1 MHPDHAQENGRR
13 DDDDE
18 SRPTAGEERDGV
30 TVETLLDKMR
40 AGDREAAALFVTRYG
55 PRIRRRIRG
64 KLGPAMRRIFDSQDI
79 LSSVGRRLDEFI
91 RGRKLTAKNEQEL
104 WGLVHR
110 IASRVLIDKARIFY
124 HLQEVERED
133 SDFAHVLASRLREA
147 ECSSTAGIEI
157 EIEQVFEFV
166 GDQTDCAILYHWLE
180 GKSYRAI
187 AEIVNLTP
195 VYVRKRWE
203 RLKARLREHWA
214 KEDWA

>member
-18 SRPTAGEERDGV
+18 RLPAVDEKRDGV

-79 LSSVGRRLDEFI
+79 LSSVGRRLDAFI
-91 RGRKLTAKNEQEL
+91 RAQKLTAKDEEEL

-133 SDFAHVLASRLREA
+133 SDFAYMLASRLREA

-157 EIEQVFEFV
+157 ELEQVFEFV
-166 GDQTDCAILYHWLE
+166 GDQTDCTILYHWLE
-180 GKSYRAI
+180 GKSYGAI
-187 AEIVNLTP
+187 AKIVNLTP
-195 VYVRKRWE
+195 AYVRKRWA
-203 RLKARLREHWA
+203 RLKARLREHWV
-214 KEDWA
+214 KR

>member
-18 SRPTAGEERDGV
+18 RLPAVDEKRDGV

-40 AGDREAAALFVTRYG
+40 AGDRAAAALFVTRYG

-79 LSSVGRRLDEFI
+79 LSSVGRRLDAFI

-124 HLQEVERED
+124 HVQETERED
-133 SDFAHVLASRLREA
+133 SAFAYMLASRLREA
-147 ECSSTAGIEI
+147 ERSSTAGTEI
-157 EIEQVFEFV
+157 ELEQVFELV
-166 GDQTDCAILYHWLE
+166 GDQTDCTILYHWLE
-180 GKSYRAI
+180 GKSYGAI

-195 VYVRKRWE
+195 AYVRKRWE
-203 RLKARLREHWA
+203 RLKAGLRERWA
-214 KEDWA
+214 KDDWA